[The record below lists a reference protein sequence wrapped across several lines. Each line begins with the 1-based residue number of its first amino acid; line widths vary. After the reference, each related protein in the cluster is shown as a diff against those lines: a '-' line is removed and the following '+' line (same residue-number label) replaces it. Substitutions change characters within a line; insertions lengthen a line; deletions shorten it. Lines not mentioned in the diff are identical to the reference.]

1 VVGLPSGP
9 NPTAHFAG
17 VGEEIDFSMPKHAL
31 PSKSFT
37 RRAVATAAIAG
48 AAIAV
53 PVLMAGS
60 ASADSV
66 NWTAI
71 ANCESSGNWAADTG
85 NGFYGGLQFTEST
98 WLAYGGGSYAQYP
111 YDASESDQIAVAE
124 NVLAGQGIGAW
135 PVCGAY
141 AGSGTSYSGT
151 NTSGSSSDS
160 SSDSS
165 SSSDNSSASSSSSDN
180 SSSSSSDNSDNSS
193 STPSSSDTSSS
204 SSSTGGSY
212 TVQSGDTLSTIAAK
226 EGVSSWET
234 LYSDNQSTIGS
245 NPNLIYPGQVLNL
258 G

>member
-1 VVGLPSGP
+1 
-9 NPTAHFAG
+9 
-17 VGEEIDFSMPKHAL
+17 MPKHAL

-53 PVLMAGS
+53 PVMMAGS

-71 ANCESSGNWAADTG
+71 ANCESSGNWADNTG

-151 NTSGSSSDS
+151 NTSGSSSSDS

-165 SSSDNSSASSSSSDN
+165 TTSDN
-180 SSSSSSDNSDNSS
+180 SSSSSSDNSSSNSSDNSS
-193 STPSSSDTSSS
+193 SSSSSSDTSSS
-204 SSSTGGSY
+204 SSSASGTY
-212 TVQSGDTLSTIAAK
+212 TVESGDTLSTIAAK
-226 EGVSSWET
+226 EGISSWQT
-234 LYSDNQSTIGS
+234 LYNDNESTIGS
-245 NPNLIYPGQVLNL
+245 NANLIYPGQVLNL

>member
-1 VVGLPSGP
+1 
-9 NPTAHFAG
+9 
-17 VGEEIDFSMPKHAL
+17 MRKHAL
-31 PSKSFT
+31 TTKSYA

-53 PVLMAGS
+53 PVAMAGT

-71 ANCESSGNWAADTG
+71 ANCESSGDWAANTG

-98 WLAYGGGSYAQYP
+98 WLAYGGGSYAQYA
-111 YDASESDQIAVAE
+111 YQASESQQIAVAE

-141 AGSGTSYSGT
+141 AGSGTSYTGT
-151 NTSGSSSDS
+151 NTSGSSSSDSSSSSSS

-165 SSSDNSSASSSSSDN
+165 SSSS
-180 SSSSSSDNSDNSS
+180 
-193 STPSSSDTSSS
+193 SSSDTSSS
-204 SSSTGGSY
+204 SSSDTGSSSSSGSASGSY
-212 TVQSGDTLSTIAAK
+212 TVKSGDSLSGIAAK
-226 EGVSSWET
+226 EGISDWHS
-234 LYSDNQSTIGS
+234 LYTNNESTIGS

>member
-1 VVGLPSGP
+1 
-9 NPTAHFAG
+9 
-17 VGEEIDFSMPKHAL
+17 MPKHAL

-53 PVLMAGS
+53 PVMMAGT

-71 ANCESSGNWAADTG
+71 ANCESSGNWAANTG
-85 NGFYGGLQFTEST
+85 NDFYGGLQFTEST
-98 WLAYGGGSYAQYP
+98 WLAYGGGSYAQWP
-111 YDASESDQIAVAE
+111 YEASESDQIAVAE

-141 AGSGTSYSGT
+141 AGSGTDYSGS
-151 NTSGSSSDS
+151 NTSGSSAPAQNTSDSSNSSSSDSSNSSSDS
-160 SSDSS
+160 SSNSDNSSTQAPSS
-165 SSSDNSSASSSSSDN
+165 SSSSSSN
-180 SSSSSSDNSDNSS
+180 SSSSSSSAS
-193 STPSSSDTSSS
+193 
-204 SSSTGGSY
+204 GSY
-212 TVQSGDTLSTIAAK
+212 TVQSGDTLSAIAAK
-226 EGVSSWET
+226 EGVSDWHS
-234 LYSDNQSTIGS
+234 LYTNNESTIGS

>member
-1 VVGLPSGP
+1 
-9 NPTAHFAG
+9 
-17 VGEEIDFSMPKHAL
+17 MRKHAL
-31 PSKSFT
+31 TTKSYA

-53 PVLMAGS
+53 PVAMAGT

-71 ANCESSGNWAADTG
+71 ANCESSGDWAANTG

-98 WLAYGGGSYAQYP
+98 WLAYGGGSYAQYA
-111 YDASESDQIAVAE
+111 YQASESQQIAVAE

-141 AGSGTSYSGT
+141 AGSGTTYTGT
-151 NTSGSSSDS
+151 NTSGSSS
-160 SSDSS
+160 SDSS
-165 SSSDNSSASSSSSDN
+165 SS
-180 SSSSSSDNSDNSS
+180 
-193 STPSSSDTSSS
+193 SSSDTSSS
-204 SSSTGGSY
+204 SSSSSDTGSSSSSDTSSSSSSSSASGSY
-212 TVQSGDTLSTIAAK
+212 TVRSGDSLSGIAAK
-226 EGVSSWET
+226 EGISDWHS
-234 LYSDNQSTIGS
+234 LYNNNESTIGS

>member
-1 VVGLPSGP
+1 
-9 NPTAHFAG
+9 
-17 VGEEIDFSMPKHAL
+17 MPKHAL

-53 PVLMAGS
+53 PVMMAGS

-66 NWTAI
+66 YWTAI
-71 ANCESSGNWAADTG
+71 ANCESSGNWDANTG

-98 WLAYGGGSYAQYP
+98 WLAYGGGSYAEYP
-111 YDASESDQIAVAE
+111 YDASEADQIAVAE

-141 AGSGTSYSGT
+141 ADSGTTYSGT
-151 NTSGSSSDS
+151 NTDGSSSSSSSSDASTTSSSSSDDS
-160 SSDSS
+160 SSNSSDSS
-165 SSSDNSSASSSSSDN
+165 SSNSTSASTSSNDSSSTSGSSSSSA
-180 SSSSSSDNSDNSS
+180 S
-193 STPSSSDTSSS
+193 
-204 SSSTGGSY
+204 GSY
-212 TVQSGDTLSTIAAK
+212 TVESGDTLSAIAAK
-226 EGVSSWET
+226 EGVNWHT
-234 LYSDNQSTIGS
+234 LYTDNESTIGS

>member
-1 VVGLPSGP
+1 
-9 NPTAHFAG
+9 
-17 VGEEIDFSMPKHAL
+17 MPKHAL

-53 PVLMAGS
+53 PVMMAGS

-71 ANCESSGNWAADTG
+71 ANCESSGNWADNTG

-141 AGSGTSYSGT
+141 ADSGTSYSGT
-151 NTSGSSSDS
+151 NTSGSSSS
-160 SSDSS
+160 SSSSSDDSS
-165 SSSDNSSASSSSSDN
+165 SSSSSSSSDN
-180 SSSSSSDNSDNSS
+180 SSSSSNSSDNSS
-193 STPSSSDTSSS
+193 TPSTSSDTSGSSS
-204 SSSTGGSY
+204 SSSSSASGSY

-226 EGVSSWET
+226 EGVSDWQT
-234 LYSDNQSTIGS
+234 LYTDNEGTIGS

>member
-1 VVGLPSGP
+1 MVGLLSGP

-37 RRAVATAAIAG
+37 RRAIATAAIAG
-48 AAIAV
+48 GAIAV

-71 ANCESSGNWAADTG
+71 ANCESSGNWSDNTG

-135 PVCGAY
+135 PVCGAD

-151 NTSGSSSDS
+151 NTSGSSSSDS
-160 SSDSS
+160 SSDTSTT
-165 SSSDNSSASSSSSDN
+165 SSSSDN
-180 SSSSSSDNSDNSS
+180 SSSSSSDNSSSNSSDNSS
-193 STPSSSDTSSS
+193 TGSTSSS
-204 SSSTGGSY
+204 SSSASGSY
-212 TVQSGDTLSTIAAK
+212 TVESGDTLSTIAAK
-226 EGVSSWET
+226 EGISSWQT
-234 LYSDNQSTIGS
+234 LYNDNESTIGS
-245 NPNLIYPGQVLNL
+245 NANLIYPGQVLNL

>member
-1 VVGLPSGP
+1 
-9 NPTAHFAG
+9 
-17 VGEEIDFSMPKHAL
+17 MPKHAL

-53 PVLMAGS
+53 PVMMAGS

-71 ANCESSGNWAADTG
+71 ANCESSGNWADDTG

-98 WLAYGGGSYAQYP
+98 WLAYGGGSYATYP
-111 YDASESDQIAVAE
+111 YEASESDQIAVAE

-141 AGSGTSYSGT
+141 ADSGTSYSGS
-151 NTSGSSSDS
+151 NSSGS
-160 SSDSS
+160 
-165 SSSDNSSASSSSSDN
+165 
-180 SSSSSSDNSDNSS
+180 SSSSSSDASTTSSSSSDDSSSSSSNSSDDSSSNSS
-193 STPSSSDTSSS
+193 SASTTSDNTSSS
-204 SSSTGGSY
+204 SSSSASGSY
-212 TVQSGDTLSTIAAK
+212 TVESGDTLSAIAAK
-226 EGVSSWET
+226 EGVNWHT
-234 LYSDNQSTIGS
+234 LYTDNESTIGS

>member
-1 VVGLPSGP
+1 
-9 NPTAHFAG
+9 
-17 VGEEIDFSMPKHAL
+17 MPKHAL
-31 PSKSFT
+31 LTKSFT

-53 PVLMAGS
+53 PVVMAGS

-66 NWTAI
+66 NWSAI
-71 ANCESSGNWAADTG
+71 ANCESSGDWAANTG

-111 YDASESDQIAVAE
+111 YEASEADQITVAE
-124 NVLAGQGIGAW
+124 AVLAGQGIGAW

-141 AGSGTSYSGT
+141 AGSGSSYSGT
-151 NTSGSSSDS
+151 NTSGSSSSDSSSSS

-165 SSSDNSSASSSSSDN
+165 SSDSSSSSSDN
-180 SSSSSSDNSDNSS
+180 SSSSSDASTTS
-193 STPSSSDTSSS
+193 STDTSSS
-204 SSSTGGSY
+204 SSSSSASGSY
-212 TVQSGDTLSTIAAK
+212 TVQSGDTLSQIAAK
-226 EGVSSWET
+226 EGISDWHT
-234 LYSDNQSTIGS
+234 LYNNNESTIGS

>member
-1 VVGLPSGP
+1 
-9 NPTAHFAG
+9 
-17 VGEEIDFSMPKHAL
+17 MPKHAL

-53 PVLMAGS
+53 PVMMAGS

-111 YDASESDQIAVAE
+111 YDASESAQISVAE
-124 NVLAGQGIGAW
+124 SVLAGQGIGAW

-141 AGSGTSYSGT
+141 ADSGTSYSGT
-151 NTSGSSSDS
+151 NTDGSS
-160 SSDSS
+160 
-165 SSSDNSSASSSSSDN
+165 
-180 SSSSSSDNSDNSS
+180 SSSSSSDASTTSSTSSDDSS
-193 STPSSSDTSSS
+193 SSNSGSSDYSSSSSDTSSTPAPSTSSDDSSSTS
-204 SSSTGGSY
+204 SSSASGSY
-212 TVQSGDTLSTIAAK
+212 TVQAGDTLSTIAAQ
-226 EGVSSWET
+226 EGISNWQT
-234 LYSDNQSTIGS
+234 LYTDNESTIGS
-245 NPNLIYPGQVLNL
+245 NPNLIYPGQVLTL

>member
-1 VVGLPSGP
+1 
-9 NPTAHFAG
+9 
-17 VGEEIDFSMPKHAL
+17 MPKHAL

-37 RRAVATAAIAG
+37 RRAVASAAIAG

-53 PVLMAGS
+53 PVMMAGS

-71 ANCESSGNWAADTG
+71 ANCESSGNWADNTG

-135 PVCGAY
+135 PVCGAN
-141 AGSGTSYSGT
+141 ADSGTSYSGT
-151 NTSGSSSDS
+151 NTDGSSSDS
-160 SSDSS
+160 GTTSSSSNDSSSSSS
-165 SSSDNSSASSSSSDN
+165 SSSDNSSDT
-180 SSSSSSDNSDNSS
+180 S
-193 STPSSSDTSSS
+193 STPASTSSDDSSSTSSS
-204 SSSTGGSY
+204 SSSASGSY

-226 EGVSSWET
+226 EGVSDWQT
-234 LYSDNQSTIGS
+234 LYTDNEGTIGS